1 MFIKITVTSYFSL
14 VRKIQNIFVINFKY
28 YHESC
33 FPFLKLSYHVSLSQ
47 ISEGQSYDF
56 GSCPELSDPVG
67 IHPSTKNEVQAGWFE
82 VVKSE
87 DEVVVTTL
95 CDESSGWILA
105 DSRFQQ
111 VR

>member
-1 MFIKITVTSYFSL
+1 MQ
-14 VRKIQNIFVINFKY
+14 KIQNICVINFKY
-28 YHESC
+28 YHQSC
-33 FPFLKLSYHVSLSQ
+33 FPLLQLSYLVSQSQ

-67 IHPSTKNEVQAGWFE
+67 IHPSTKSEVQAGRFE

-111 VR
+111 VRYEL